1 MCTCTV
7 ASIFYNTRKISIP
20 VHCPINN
27 CANVYSIAVHYKYC
41 GIVFHCCTFIM
52 IGAQIYAGWNSERG
66 TDHELDWSSKSFTG
80 TLFFY
85 RWAQSLGCDAIHV
98 RGLLPSYNEIFLS
111 WGFWWTCYCNC
122 ITRGSQSSCLSP
134 CPRAHT

>member
-66 TDHELDWSSKSFTG
+66 TDHELD
-80 TLFFY
+80 
-85 RWAQSLGCDAIHV
+85 
-98 RGLLPSYNEIFLS
+98 
-111 WGFWWTCYCNC
+111 
-122 ITRGSQSSCLSP
+122 
-134 CPRAHT
+134 